1 MALRVVSMGRHHL
14 EQCGRIV
21 DGLDLFGMYRIDG
34 NAAHRLLEVSLEE
47 GRSDLRVA
55 LDREDHVQGFA
66 WLVSRAAFDRSGY
79 LRLIA
84 VSASKRRRGVG
95 RRLVEALEETHLHR
109 GGIFL
114 LVSSN
119 NLPAMSFYESLGYR
133 QVGLLPGY
141 IRSELDERVLYK
153 PATSSG

>member
-1 MALRVVSMGRHHL
+1 MGRHHID
-14 EQCGRIV
+14 ECGHIV
-21 DGLDLFGMYRIDG
+21 DGLELFGQYRING
-34 NAAHRLLEVSLEE
+34 NAACRLLEVSLEE

-55 LDREDHVQGFA
+55 LDREERVLGFA

-84 VSASKRRRGVG
+84 VAANKRRLGVG

-119 NLPAMSFYESLGYR
+119 NLPAMGFYKSLGYR

-141 IRSELDERVLYK
+141 IRSELDEEVLYK
-153 PATSSG
+153 PAASV